1 MAVGPLRG
9 RGRPPEGT
17 RIEVRVPSDV
27 LAKIDAE
34 ADSRGTTRAHVIRE
48 LLIAAYRRMPRP
60 RLPRI
65 R

>member
-1 MAVGPLRG
+1 MRG

-27 LAKIDAE
+27 LRVIDDE
-34 ADSRGTTRAHVIRE
+34 ASKRGTTRAHIIRE
-48 LLIAAYRRMPRP
+48 LLIAAVRKFPRP